1 MSNETTD
8 NGNSWPADQMNLT
21 HYLDGTLVPTAAPVS
36 GSGTFDAQGLNQVS
50 IQKAISLLAIFYLFL
65 FFRILQE
72 EVPDQQSTVVL
83 EQRKHQQLP
92 IQEELKIHQQ
102 STIHLDQHQSDLV
115 DLAWLPCRI
124 EFDLG

>member
-50 IQKAISLLAIFYLFL
+50 IQKAISLLAIFLFI
-65 FFRILQE
+65 FIF
-72 EVPDQQSTVVL
+72 
-83 EQRKHQQLP
+83 
-92 IQEELKIHQQ
+92 
-102 STIHLDQHQSDLV
+102 
-115 DLAWLPCRI
+115 
-124 EFDLG
+124 